1 MRGDDM
7 IRTQIRFDKREY
19 ALIKRE
25 AKALGVPI
33 AELVRRAVRQ
43 SLPPRNQP
51 PWMCY
56 AGFVESAN
64 ARSSRMTYER

>member
-1 MRGDDM
+1 M

-25 AKALGVPI
+25 AKALGVPV

-43 SLPPRNQP
+43 YLPPGNQP
-51 PWMCY
+51 PWMRY
-56 AGFVESAN
+56 AGFVESVSTH
-64 ARSSRMTYER
+64 SSCMTYER